1 MLQQSPEPVQQQQQQ
16 RPRTRLS
23 EGIRRSRVYADGTI
37 HYGMLTTIGE
47 PSNLADTFSDSN
59 WKRVMDAEFDA
70 LVRNKSWHLKA
81 QMSLIANEF
90 IKLRGKYMGV

>member
-1 MLQQSPEPVQQQQQQ
+1 MLQQSPEPVQQQQ

-47 PSNLADTFSDSN
+47 PSSLADTFSDSN
-59 WKRVMDAEFDA
+59 WKQAMDAEFDA
-70 LVRNKSWHLKA
+70 LVRNKSWHLVPPQKGTNV
-81 QMSLIANEF
+81 IDC
-90 IKLRGKYMGV
+90 K